1 MSSENLCGICSIEYN
16 KSNPSV
22 PIHKA
27 INNEFHFTCYE
38 CFLKLNNICPFCKHK
53 GNIYQ
58 DIYKNNID
66 EFNNDDIDDDDD
78 NDDDINNNNINIDDY
93 ITYFGQ
99 IHNNNNNT
107 ININNNIYDS
117 CKNND
122 IYNAL
127 RLLNE
132 QNYNQIDYI
141 DEYGNTSLIWACRNG
156 MSEIALKII
165 KTGLCKL
172 DQIDHYGNTALI
184 FACENSLS
192 KVSLELIKTGQSKP
206 EQINITEDTALIF
219 ACKNKLSEVALKLI
233 KTCRSNQN
241 QVNNVGETALF
252 WAYTNDLTEVEIELE
267 K

>member
-66 EFNNDDIDDDDD
+66 DFNDDIDDD
-78 NDDDINNNNINIDDY
+78 NNNI
-93 ITYFGQ
+93 TYYGYGQ
-99 IHNNNNNT
+99 IH
-107 ININNNIYDS
+107 NIYDS

-192 KVSLELIKTGQSKP
+192 EVALELIKTGQSKP

-267 K
+267 KIS

>member
-1 MSSENLCGICSIEYN
+1 MLSENLCGICSIEYN

-27 INNEFHFTCYE
+27 INNDFHFTCYE

-66 EFNNDDIDDDDD
+66 EFNNDDIDDE
-78 NDDDINNNNINIDDY
+78 NNNITYYDY
-93 ITYFGQ
+93 GQ
-99 IHNNNNNT
+99 IY
-107 ININNNIYDS
+107 NIYDS

-141 DEYGNTSLIWACRNG
+141 DEYGNTSLIWACRNSL
-156 MSEIALKII
+156 SEVALEII
-165 KTGLCKL
+165 KTGLCKR

-184 FACENSLS
+184 FACEN
-192 KVSLELIKTGQSKP
+192 
-206 EQINITEDTALIF
+206 
-219 ACKNKLSEVALKLI
+219 KLKKVALEII

-267 K
+267 KIS